1 MRLYCIDL
9 MLFGL
14 KIYLNLNLGLLLVDV
29 DDFQLATICT
39 LPSLNLLQELHL
51 ILLDDVPGDVPQLGV
66 LSDLER
72 NFTTE

>member
-39 LPSLNLLQELHL
+39 LPSLHLLQELHL

-72 NFTTE
+72 NFIAE